1 MRHLLKSALFGVASA
16 LALAT
21 AVSAAP
27 ISTLDRNGA
36 YVSVEA
42 YGPNIVHVTIAVDK
56 AEVLKAPGY
65 GILADHADN
74 GAFKQSNDANGD
86 TFASNGLT
94 LHVNAA
100 PAPHV
105 PSQGEKYF
113 APSLAPVALQIQNAK
128 GETVLSMNSWEMSP
142 HEVNGEQTYQ
152 VGAAFAA
159 PDGEHY
165 YGMGQNRGI
174 DERSRPAR
182 PCDRL
187 RPLV

>member
-1 MRHLLKSALFGVASA
+1 MRHLLKTALTGVASI

-21 AVSAAP
+21 AVHAAP

-74 GAFKQSNDANGD
+74 AAFKQTSDLNGD
-86 TFASNGLT
+86 TFSSNGLT

-113 APSLAPVALQIQNAK
+113 APSLAPVGLQIQNAK

-142 HEVNGEQTYQ
+142 HEVNGEDTYQ

-159 PDGEHY
+159 PAGEH
-165 YGMGQNRGI
+165 
-174 DERSRPAR
+174 
-182 PCDRL
+182 
-187 RPLV
+187 